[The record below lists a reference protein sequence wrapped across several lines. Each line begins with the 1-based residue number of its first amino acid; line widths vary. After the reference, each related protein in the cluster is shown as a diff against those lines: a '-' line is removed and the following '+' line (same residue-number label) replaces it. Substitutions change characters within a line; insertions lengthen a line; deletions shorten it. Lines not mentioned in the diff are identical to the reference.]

1 MSKTITYFKY
11 LFRRILLSWR
21 MLAVFIVSVLTM
33 DTFLAPIR
41 SYCQDMDIK
50 VSPWG
55 FALIWDNKYVGLC
68 FLLIYILG
76 ISNFPEDRGKER
88 YSIARIG
95 ISNWVGAQAL
105 FMMLFGWLYTYF
117 LYAVQNLLL
126 IGVTE
131 WSNEWGEGWTNLI
144 NSYVTEYFDIFIT
157 IPKRVLS
164 NYSPEQA
171 NFLVFLIMGLLLGMI
186 GMLVMW
192 LNFYAKSAGTLAAT
206 AMVFMSLA
214 AQRYIR
220 LYRYSP
226 VNWIQLEN
234 HYNLLSP
241 EKPKQGYIILMLI
254 FLTALLFML
263 SKNRAN
269 HTQENNRRKL

>member
-1 MSKTITYFKY
+1 MSKTIIYFKY
-11 LFRRILLSWR
+11 LFRKILFSWR
-21 MLAVFIVSVLTM
+21 MLAVFIVSMLTM

-41 SYCQDMDIK
+41 SYCYDMDIK
-50 VSPWG
+50 ISPWG

-105 FMMLFGWLYTYF
+105 FMLLFGWLYTFF
-117 LYAVQNLLL
+117 LYVIQNLLL
-126 IGVTE
+126 IDVIE
-131 WSNEWGEGWTNLI
+131 WSREWGEGWKNLT
-144 NSYVTEYFDIFIT
+144 NSYITEYFDIFIT
-157 IPKRVLS
+157 IPKRVLA

-171 NFLVFLIMGLLLGMI
+171 NFLEVLIIGLLLGMI

-206 AMVFMSLA
+206 AVVFTSLA
-214 AQRYIR
+214 AGRYVH

-241 EKPKQGYIILMLI
+241 EKPKQGYIILMLML
-254 FLTALLFML
+254 LTALLFIL

-269 HTQENNRRKL
+269 VTQENNRRKL